1 MDKEKKNRKSAL
13 LPLKAS
19 HTEFVENEDND
30 DKLKELMMKL
40 KRTEWFILTN
50 KFAWFEMQF
59 DSDFI
64 DAEGFS
70 SGEFFDIYAM
80 QELIKEELM
89 QSNRRAM
96 QWQDSAILDAV
107 PTD

>member
-1 MDKEKKNRKSAL
+1 
-13 LPLKAS
+13 
-19 HTEFVENEDND
+19 
-30 DKLKELMMKL
+30 
-40 KRTEWFILTN
+40 
-50 KFAWFEMQF
+50 MQF